1 MSKKVSLPKKLKP
14 TKLGDGDN
22 GTKIRETLVGDPS
35 INFTVALDP
44 ILKETMHEGLY
55 VIDFKVEV
63 WLKLEAQN
71 VSDYSKVAHV
81 HIKSLSML
89 DPYFYIPFGDPGYG
103 AGQKFRMRLSLF
115 GRYPKFPHKPIK
127 FNDNGNWF
135 EQLLMGG
142 GILEEGRGG
151 KPKKPK
157 KTKK

>member
-14 TKLGDGDN
+14 GKLGGGDDP

-35 INFTVALDP
+35 INFTVALDEV
-44 ILKETMHEGLY
+44 LRETEYEGLF
-55 VIDFKVEV
+55 VKDFKVEV
-63 WLKLEAQN
+63 WLRLEGEN
-71 VSDYSKVAHV
+71 TPDYSKVAQV

-115 GRYPKFPHKPIK
+115 GRYPQFPHKPIK

-142 GILEEGRGG
+142 GILEEGSSV
-151 KPKKPK
+151 KKPK
-157 KTKK
+157 KKKK